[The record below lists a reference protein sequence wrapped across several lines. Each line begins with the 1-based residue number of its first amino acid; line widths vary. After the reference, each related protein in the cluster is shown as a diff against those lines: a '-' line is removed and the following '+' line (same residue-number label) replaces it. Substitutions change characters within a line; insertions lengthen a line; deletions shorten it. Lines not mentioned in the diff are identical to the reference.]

1 MQTYATYCT
10 YSTYCTHVRTYKRGT
25 AYIPPYLPPRPLGGE
40 WRLESEGR
48 VIRQLAQ
55 AVHTIQPTW
64 LDILDKMTR
73 AEKMSPADQ
82 ISVAT
87 KMYYMG
93 FLFLPWMWF
102 INYLYFRPVVKTP
115 QASPQLKTST
125 PPRLQPM
132 SRNVPTCV
140 VSLQRMFCCSCPAL
154 PDRLH
159 GLGGCVPRMGDI
171 LFFRAREAR
180 IVRPPLFHTPASRS
194 SEHRLAACPCLSFW
208 SCLPFGSPFCR
219 SLWCTLSINRF
230 GKSIRVDGLV

>member
-1 MQTYATYCT
+1 M
-10 YSTYCTHVRTYKRGT
+10 
-25 AYIPPYLPPRPLGGE
+25 
-40 WRLESEGR
+40 ESEGR

-132 SRNVPTCV
+132 SRITCV

-180 IVRPPLFHTPASRS
+180 IVRPPLFHWL
-194 SEHRLAACPCLSFW
+194 HVHACPSGHACPSDRPFADHYGVPCLSTGLG
-208 SCLPFGSPFCR
+208 SLSALTDSSELPV
-219 SLWCTLSINRF
+219 LQA
-230 GKSIRVDGLV
+230 